1 MAPAWFPVRPGLRAT
16 TRKPYQEL
24 EVLPVRGGYR
34 WTVERITPRT
44 GRFHL
49 VGHGLEPSP
58 ERAQSAALR
67 SAGVQA

>member
-1 MAPAWFPVRPGLRAT
+1 MAPAWFPVGPGLRAT
-16 TRKPYQEL
+16 TRKP
-24 EVLPVRGGYR
+24 YR

-49 VGHGLEPSP
+49 VGHGVEPSP

-67 SAGVQA
+67 SAGVQT